1 MMTYSSDY
9 GVWAREKRD
18 VRRRE
23 EGNMRYRVRGRG
35 TEEGV
40 NRGECQM

>member
-1 MMTYSSDY
+1 MMTYSSGY

-40 NRGECQM
+40 NRRGV